1 MIPYVLSLTKSQL
14 LVGKDDN
21 EGGFEMIPTIK
32 CQFLYRITI
41 LLFLFCGLFLIAEP
55 IKADNKSPS
64 NRKLK
69 FGTSY
74 DNIGTFDGWTFWVGY
89 DASFSENY
97 DPKSESYAW
106 VVHFAPEG
114 MYVSLQKGKATY
126 SAVDVNAGFGFLY
139 GLLYSPDGNL
149 VTRSYFSDISGITF
163 SVSVFSL
170 PAAPVGALSQLSV
183 GISSGTTFFRSG
195 SSKKLQRAIQ
205 YSTGFSTSFNL
216 MPVSFPFG
224 VSLGCSS
231 EVTAGFYPIAEWDI
245 WDNEGNPTDA
255 IISGLKQIASS
266 SGETFIDIN
275 LIQFSDPVYRFME
288 RFPLSSKVDA
298 FIESKTHDTEI
309 DNLIG
314 EVEEWLQTGDTKNL
328 PEKLKPNIPPKK
340 IYKIMKPIQSATTA
354 AFEAGYKHGYDAKN
368 RSDAIY
374 ANCVK
379 TVKCKPGKYCKLVV
393 TSKEIAE
400 LVPGSKPADFEG
412 IGVIFDIVPESYLM
426 SQTTEKTVYL
436 KNGKAVYKFVLNMD
450 NPIFLGVR
458 IASCKATGNK
468 RVELCRRKVVF

>member
-1 MIPYVLSLTKSQL
+1 MIS
-14 LVGKDDN
+14 
-21 EGGFEMIPTIK
+21 TIK
-32 CQFLYRITI
+32 HKWLYRIVI
-41 LLFLFCGLFLIAEP
+41 LLFLFGELFLFAEFV
-55 IKADNKSPS
+55 KADDKSPC

-106 VVHFAPEG
+106 IVHFAPEG
-114 MYVSLQKGKATY
+114 MYVSLQKAKATY
-126 SAVDVNAGFGFLY
+126 SAVDVNAGYGFLY
-139 GLLYSPDGNL
+139 GLLYSPDGDL
-149 VTRSYFSDISGITF
+149 VTKSYFSDLSGITF
-163 SVSVFSL
+163 SVSNFSL

-183 GISSGTTFFRSG
+183 GISSGTTFFRIG
-195 SSKKLQRAIQ
+195 NSKKLQRAIQ

-216 MPVSFPFG
+216 MPVSFPCG
-224 VSLGCSS
+224 VSLGYES

-245 WDNEGNPTDA
+245 WNNGGNPTDA
-255 IISGLKQIASS
+255 IISELEQIASG
-266 SGETFIDIN
+266 SGETFVDIN

-288 RFPLSSKVDA
+288 EFPLSSKTDA
-298 FIESKTHDTEI
+298 FIGSKTHESEI

-328 PEKLKPNIPPKK
+328 PERLKPNIPPKK
-340 IYKIMKPIQSATTA
+340 IYKTMKSIQAATTA

-368 RSDAIY
+368 RDDAIY
-374 ANCVK
+374 ANCIE
-379 TVKCKPGKYCKLVV
+379 TVKCKLGKSCKLVV

-412 IGVIFDIVPESYLM
+412 IGVIFDIVPESYLI

-436 KNGKAVYKFVLNMD
+436 KNGKAVYKFILNMD
-450 NPIFLGVR
+450 TPIFLGVR
-458 IASCKATGNK
+458 IAACKATGNK
-468 RVELCRRKVVF
+468 RVELCRRKITF